1 MMTDCH
7 TKPLGCHVTEPS
19 HDESSVH
26 LKLQAKLKA
35 MLWDIKQA
43 EERLA
48 KALGVWK
55 TPGNPREV
63 RLASA
68 IRLATG
74 FPVRAIPAEFHS
86 RYNELRATATCVP
99 DKGRGRGSI
108 QATADQMDEQAA
120 NDLMKGFEALYHDL
134 SAYGLRQ
141 G

>member
-1 MMTDCH
+1 
-7 TKPLGCHVTEPS
+7 
-19 HDESSVH
+19 
-26 LKLQAKLKA
+26 

-55 TPGNPREV
+55 TPGSPREV

-68 IRLATG
+68 IRLATD
-74 FPVRAIPAEFHS
+74 FPVRAIPAAFHS
-86 RYNELRATATCVP
+86 RYNDLHAAATCVP
-99 DKGRGRGSI
+99 NRGHGSI

-120 NDLMKGFEALYHDL
+120 NDLMKGFEALYQDL
-134 SAYGLRQ
+134 SAYRLRQ